1 MGCSSDNPVLTGGVS
16 PLLPPPHRLVA
27 LYESG
32 GITRAQL
39 QAAMVIHQKRLLVEI
54 AEARVNPLLSC
65 LDEKL
70 SRYAARRLE
79 RRHGERLIRMV
90 LGALADIEH
99 FPPAD
104 LLWNAGHPDVPL
116 HCFFRLRREPV
127 FRLLRITADPLG
139 LRVLIE
145 HGRASKRHTTRQE
158 IQLVRDR
165 IGRLSATSGFGQN

>member
-1 MGCSSDNPVLTGGVS
+1 MPQL
-16 PLLPPPHRLVA
+16 LLPPPHRLVA
-27 LYESG
+27 LFENG

-39 QAAMVIHQKRLLVEI
+39 QAAMTIHQQRLLVEI
-54 AEARVNPLLSC
+54 AEARENPVLSY

-70 SRYAARRLE
+70 SRFAANRLE

-90 LGALADIEH
+90 LGALAGIEN

-127 FRLLRITADPLG
+127 FRLIRLTMDPLG
-139 LRVLIE
+139 VKVIIE
-145 HGRASKRHTTRQE
+145 HGRASKRDTTRQE
-158 IQLVRDR
+158 IQLLRDR
-165 IGRLSATSGFGQN
+165 FGNLSADAGFSRN

>member
-1 MGCSSDNPVLTGGVS
+1 MTIHQQRLLLEISEARENPVLS
-16 PLLPPPHRLVA
+16 
-27 LYESG
+27 Y
-32 GITRAQL
+32 
-39 QAAMVIHQKRLLVEI
+39 
-54 AEARVNPLLSC
+54 

-70 SRYAARRLE
+70 SRFAANRLE

-90 LGALADIEH
+90 LGALADIEN

-127 FRLLRITADPLG
+127 FRLIRITMDPLG
-139 LRVLIE
+139 VKVIIE
-145 HGRASKRHTTRQE
+145 HGRASKRATTRQE

-165 IGRLSATSGFGQN
+165 FGNLSADAGFTRN

>member
-1 MGCSSDNPVLTGGVS
+1 VPRL
-16 PLLPPPHRLVA
+16 LLPPPPRLIA
-27 LYESG
+27 LYENG

-39 QAAMVIHQKRLLVEI
+39 QAAMTIHQQRLLVEI
-54 AEARVNPLLSC
+54 AEARENPVLSC

-70 SRYAARRLE
+70 SRYAASRLE

-90 LGALADIEH
+90 LGALADIEN

-116 HCFFRLRREPV
+116 YCFFRLRREPV
-127 FRLLRITADPLG
+127 FRLIRLTMDPLG
-139 LRVLIE
+139 VKVIIE
-145 HGRASKRHTTRQE
+145 HGRSSKRQTTRQE

-165 IGRLSATSGFGQN
+165 FGKLSAESGARRN

>member
-1 MGCSSDNPVLTGGVS
+1 MPRL
-16 PLLPPPHRLVA
+16 LLPPPHRLIA
-27 LYESG
+27 LYENG

-39 QAAMVIHQKRLLVEI
+39 QAAMTIHQQRLLVEI
-54 AEARVNPLLSC
+54 AEARENPVLSC

-70 SRYAARRLE
+70 SRYAAGRLE

-90 LGALADIEH
+90 LGALADIEN

-127 FRLLRITADPLG
+127 FRLIRLTMDPLG
-139 LRVLIE
+139 VKVIIE
-145 HGRASKRHTTRQE
+145 HGRSSKRQTTRQE
-158 IQLVRDR
+158 IQLLRDR
-165 IGRLSATSGFGQN
+165 FGNLSADVGFSRN